1 MVLLRKS
8 TTLFLFYFAE
18 KRAVIFGGGATSNER
33 KERRIKKNYIIIC
46 GPWAK
51 RNPASLKPA
60 GIFCAVIFVF
70 FNGGTQ
76 CRGVLGSQS
85 HSTASPFPEAFFFP
99 LPNALQCRRGLP
111 LAYPGESILSYQYI
125 SSIYLFLSII
135 QNVRF
140 TFSSSGIVSGYEF
153 EFVRENLMW
162 CGFIDIFHQ
171 KSCRLHRS
179 YYNLP

>member
-1 MVLLRKS
+1 M
-8 TTLFLFYFAE
+8 
-18 KRAVIFGGGATSNER
+18 
-33 KERRIKKNYIIIC
+33 
-46 GPWAK
+46 AK

-60 GIFCAVIFVF
+60 GIFCAVIFAFLQRRHAVPRRAWLAEP
-70 FNGGTQ
+70 Q
-76 CRGVLGSQS
+76 HDL
-85 HSTASPFPEAFFFP
+85 PFPWILFIFP
-99 LPNALQCRRGLP
+99 PNHPQCRRGLP
-111 LAYPGESILSYQYI
+111 LACPGESILSYQYI
-125 SSIYLFLSII
+125 SSIYLFLFII
-135 QNVRF
+135 QNIRF